1 MALTQ
6 KQRDE
11 RRREKEAKLGAE
23 ELRIKA
29 LSGERQMVR
38 EIMAWTE
45 DSEQASVI
53 MACIRHM
60 HSLGKDGARAA
71 LKSLNALHKIDL
83 KDSWSARFDNESRK
97 ELMRDPGDQII
108 CPAYVK
114 DPC

>member
-29 LSGERQMVR
+29 LSGERQMVL
-38 EIMAWTE
+38 EIMAWTD

-53 MACIRHM
+53 LASVRYM
-60 HSLGKDGARAA
+60 HSLGPEGSREAMSTLR
-71 LKSLNALHKIDL
+71 ALHKIEVS
-83 KDSWSARFDNESRK
+83 DSVAREIYDHGVRSIMNN
-97 ELMRDPGDQII
+97 PDQCEDDEIER
-108 CPAYVK
+108 PTV
-114 DPC
+114 